1 MALKAAGRTSLV
13 DSVVEQLREQLAEGE
28 WGVGDRIPTEHELAE
43 QLGVGRNTVREA
55 VRVLVH
61 AGLLES
67 RQGHGTFVRSTA
79 DPAAVLR
86 GVRHAGARDVTEL
99 RMALEAE
106 AARLAAVRRDTHD
119 LLRLRAALTTLREEG
134 DRAADA
140 DMAFHLA
147 VVEATHNTA
156 LIEVYRFFSTQVHE
170 VLVEALGDREMP
182 PVDIDA
188 HEALVAA
195 VEAGDAEAAEAGAR
209 ELLRVPLETITA
221 LTGEAPADGKPTGEA
236 PVGGTPAD
244 GKRAGEA
251 RAGEASASGARAG
264 EARTGEAR

>member
-13 DSVVEQLREQLAEGE
+13 DSVVEQLREQLRQGE
-28 WGVGDRIPTEHELAE
+28 WAVGDRIPTEHELAE

-61 AGLLES
+61 AGLLAS
-67 RQGHGTFVRSTA
+67 RQGNGTFVRSTA

-86 GVRHAGARDVTEL
+86 GVRHAGARDVLEL
-99 RMALEAE
+99 RVALEAE

-134 DRAADA
+134 DRDADA
-140 DMAFHLA
+140 DLAFHLA
-147 VVEATHNTA
+147 VVAATHNTA
-156 LIEVYRFFSTQVHE
+156 FSEVYRFFSTQVHE

-188 HEALVAA
+188 HEALIAA
-195 VEAGDAEAAEAGAR
+195 IESGDADAAEAQAR
-209 ELLRVPLETITA
+209 ELLRVPMETVAA
-221 LTGEAPADGKPTGEA
+221 LTGDAREGD
-236 PVGGTPAD
+236 
-244 GKRAGEA
+244 A
-251 RAGEASASGARAG
+251 RAGDARPQEEEPQAG
-264 EARTGEAR
+264 EPR

>member
-13 DSVVEQLREQLAEGE
+13 DSVVEQLRAQLTDGE
-28 WGVGDRIPTEHELAE
+28 WAVGDRIPTEHELAQ

-67 RQGHGTFVRSTA
+67 RQGNGTFVRSTA

-86 GVRHAGARDVTEL
+86 GVRHAGAADVLEL
-99 RMALEAE
+99 RVALEAE
-106 AARLAAVRRDTHD
+106 AARLAAARRDTHD

-134 DRAADA
+134 DRDADA
-140 DMAFHLA
+140 DLAFHLA
-147 VVEATHNTA
+147 VVGATHNATFV
-156 LIEVYRFFSTQVHE
+156 EVYRFFSAQVHE

-188 HEALVAA
+188 HEALVEA
-195 VEAGDAEAAEAGAR
+195 VEAGDPEAAERQAR
-209 ELLRVPLETITA
+209 ELLRVPMETVAT
-221 LTGEAPADGKPTGEA
+221 LTG
-236 PVGGTPAD
+236 
-244 GKRAGEA
+244 
-251 RAGEASASGARAG
+251 GAVRD
-264 EARTGEAR
+264 R